1 MTRFGAVAQG
11 NDLPMRLQFGPMAAI
26 QTQVDRSAVADD
38 ATHGRQQAL
47 PVTASS
53 CMHGK
58 FLLNGNIGSPS
69 LLAQRARPWLRAGNG
84 GQPKVLLI
92 TAAWGQGEYGE
103 QGIRD
108 ALNAAGIESNWSG
121 GFDQNI
127 FNLCAWHVWQDYLA
141 RHPRTA
147 AVDAEIRAV
156 QDATRRFY
164 VEKTSFHAQRIR
176 QAARFARD
184 KLGDFEIGRLPMVQ
198 TESVQAAAAM
208 SGRDALRRA
217 LTRELVHDLTD
228 LVENDRRMMAAL
240 AEEDEVVAARTGLRV
255 DSDWLK
261 QQRMLAER
269 ILSADVVVLLGGDPD
284 ALLNSLRF
292 FDLAPALLETLRRG
306 ATIISVSAGSL
317 VLCERMII
325 YDNYS
330 PDPNRREFRLY
341 DRGLGL
347 ISGLQILPH
356 CMDRIHTD
364 DADNLAYLAR
374 RFSSHLC
381 VGLNEESFLLVDP
394 AVPRAYSV
402 GSLDG
407 VFVFGADGVKWR
419 YSKGEILNLRR

>member
-1 MTRFGAVAQG
+1 
-11 NDLPMRLQFGPMAAI
+11 MR
-26 QTQVDRSAVADD
+26 
-38 ATHGRQQAL
+38 
-47 PVTASS
+47 
-53 CMHGK
+53 GK
-58 FLLNGNIGSPS
+58 FLFNGNIGSPS
-69 LLAQRARPWLRAGNG
+69 LLAARARPWLKAPG
-84 GQPKVLLI
+84 GGPPKVLLI

-108 ALNAAGIESNWSG
+108 ALNAAGIPSAWSDG
-121 GFDQNI
+121 HDANI
-127 FNLCAWHVWQDYLA
+127 YNLCVWHVWRDYLA
-141 RHPRTA
+141 RHPRVA
-147 AVDAEIRAV
+147 AVDAEIRSV
-156 QDATRRFY
+156 QEATRRFY

-184 KLGDFEIGRLPMVQ
+184 KLGDFQIGRLPLVQ
-198 TESVQAAAAM
+198 AESVQAVAAM
-208 SGRDALRRA
+208 SGRDALHRA
-217 LTRELVHDLTD
+217 LVRELVHDLTD

-240 AEEDEVVAARTGLRV
+240 ADEEAVVAARTGLRV
-255 DSDWLK
+255 DSDWQT
-261 QQRMLAER
+261 QQRVLTDR
-269 ILSADVVVLLGGDPD
+269 ILRADVVLLLGGDPD

-292 FDLAPALLETLRRG
+292 FDLGPALLETLRRG
-306 ATIISVSAGSL
+306 ATLVSVSAGAL

-330 PDPNRREFRLY
+330 PDPGRREFRLY

-347 ISGLQILPH
+347 VGGLQILPH

-364 DADNLAYLAR
+364 DNDNLAYLAR

-402 GSLDG
+402 GEHDG

-419 YSKGEILNLRR
+419 YDRGEVVQLRR